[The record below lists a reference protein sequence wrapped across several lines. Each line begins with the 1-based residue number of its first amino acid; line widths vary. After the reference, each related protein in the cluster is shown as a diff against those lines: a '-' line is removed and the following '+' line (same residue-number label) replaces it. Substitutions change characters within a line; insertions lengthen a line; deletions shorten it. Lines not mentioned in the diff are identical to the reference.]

1 MFPDKPKRLLK
12 TNKVLFEAIKSHDS
26 QAIDRAVAI
35 HAEDENVFL
44 K

>member
-1 MFPDKPKRLLK
+1 MFTDGPKRLLK
-12 TNKVLFEAIKSHDS
+12 ANKVLFEAIKSRDS